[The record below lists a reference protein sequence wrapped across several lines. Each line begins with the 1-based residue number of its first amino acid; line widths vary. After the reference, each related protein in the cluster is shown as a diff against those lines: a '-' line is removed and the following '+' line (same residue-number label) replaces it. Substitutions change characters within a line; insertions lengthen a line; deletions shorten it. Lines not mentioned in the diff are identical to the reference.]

1 MHDVGSILV
10 FSNAREL
17 GEMLTFDTIQETA
30 LGTHIM
36 DFNTLIPSISP
47 SPASCPLADN
57 PGCMPSIPHKIPVR
71 TTQTMDRLS
80 SQILSM
86 GEQVNDEVLKDGF
99 DTLRTIAG
107 GVIHRMCISIQQA
120 RCLFEEL

>member
-1 MHDVGSILV
+1 MNSNVGNV
-10 FSNAREL
+10 EVR
-17 GEMLTFDTIQETA
+17 
-30 LGTHIM
+30 
-36 DFNTLIPSISP
+36 ISF
-47 SPASCPLADN
+47 
-57 PGCMPSIPHKIPVR
+57 IPHKIPAR

-99 DTLRTIAG
+99 DTLRTIVG

-120 RCLFEEL
+120 RCLFEELQRTHYKNYKNLELTLEKVTSFWLAFSKENGLTAEYL